1 LGRTIGELLELPDRE
16 LQRWARY
23 WAIEP
28 WGPHRD
34 NIHTAMLCVQVLRPY
49 LPDNSKIGIDD
60 FMLKDAKEIKH
71 NRMKQLVS
79 QMGAAAA
86 RKPTAKPAQ
95 KAKRRGVT

>member
-1 LGRTIGELLELPDRE
+1 MGLGMSIRDLLELPESE

-23 WAIEP
+23 WSVEP

-34 NIHTAMLCVQVLRPY
+34 NIHAAMLCVQVLRPY

-60 FMLKDAKEIKH
+60 FMLKDAKEIKQ
-71 NRMKQLVS
+71 NKMAQLVS

-86 RKPTAKPAQ
+86 RKPAAKPTS
-95 KAKRRGVT
+95 KVKRK